1 MDDVQFDRVARTLSG
16 ATPRRTTLAL
26 LLGGALGLAG
36 LAGSDAK
43 KGKGKGKK
51 RKKPTTTP
59 PPAGPTCN
67 DGVRNGSETDID
79 CGGPTCQG
87 CGNGRTCNKN
97 TDCSTSRCGDG
108 QGAGTVCRSCSS
120 DGVCGSDANGGCN
133 CNESTGVC
141 ISDVEP
147 QLVARCN
154 LCPRGTACIDF
165 FEGPGCM
172 PLCGA

>member
-1 MDDVQFDRVARTLSG
+1 MEAHRFDSL
-16 ATPRRTTLAL
+16 RRAL
-26 LLGGALGLAG
+26 LTSPNRRKVLLGLTSG
-36 LAGSDAK
+36 LVPASLSLHEETAAK
-43 KGKGKGKK
+43 KKHKK
-51 RKKPTTTP
+51 RKKPATTP

-87 CGNGRTCNKN
+87 CGNGRACSQN

-108 QGAGTVCRSCSS
+108 QGTGDVCRSCSS

-147 QLVARCN
+147 QLVATCK
-154 LCPRGTACIDF
+154 LCPKRTVCIDF